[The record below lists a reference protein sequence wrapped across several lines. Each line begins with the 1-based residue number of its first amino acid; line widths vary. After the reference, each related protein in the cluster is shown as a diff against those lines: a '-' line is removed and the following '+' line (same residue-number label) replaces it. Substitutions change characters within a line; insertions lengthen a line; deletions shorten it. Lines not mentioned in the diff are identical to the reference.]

1 MKQNVQNK
9 LRVAP
14 LPRDK
19 RMTKRNRDME
29 KWKYEKL
36 DEADVNKD
44 GKLATQ
50 WAKEGYVVKRRRKGH
65 LRWTNWWFK
74 EKLLY
79 FDADDVK
86 KDPEVAAAFL
96 KKVSRQKRLAAKK
109 KKNESVAGWR
119 RAFRHIR
126 RILFLKVET
135 SGRDSVDHDILAISW
150 QLVDAT
156 KDFKVIEAKTVYF
169 DSVPGRID
177 REAIE
182 VNGLT
187 ADRLAELGTTSRP
200 EGADAFVKAWNHA
213 GLVVAHNLEF
223 HMKFINKLCHNVQLT
238 KTNGYCTMVDSHI
251 FRGTPTMVDLALK
264 LNVSWDGNIHHDA
277 ALYVEVLKQSFY
289 ALSMKGRQTCPMWF

>member
-1 MKQNVQNK
+1 
-9 LRVAP
+9 
-14 LPRDK
+14 
-19 RMTKRNRDME
+19 ME
-29 KWKYEKL
+29 KWQYEKL

-109 KKNESVAGWR
+109 KKNEIVAGWR
-119 RAFRHIR
+119 KAFRRIR
-126 RILFLKVET
+126 RILFFKVDT
-135 SGRDSVDHDILAISW
+135 SGLDPIYNDILAISW

-156 KDFKVIEAKTVYF
+156 KDFKVIDEKTIYF
-169 DSVPGRID
+169 DPVPGRID
-177 REAIE
+177 GDAIE

-187 ADRLAELGTTSRP
+187 DDRLAELGTTSRS
-200 EGADAFVKAWNHA
+200 EGANAFAKICGRA
-213 GLVVAHNLEF
+213 GLVVAHNLDF
-223 HMKFINKLCHNVQLT
+223 HMKFINKLCHNVQLE
-238 KTNGYCTMVDSHI
+238 KTNGYCTMANSHI

-264 LNVSWDGNIHHDA
+264 LNVSWEGNIHRNPP
-277 ALYVEVLKQSFY
+277 LYVEVLKQSFY
-289 ALSMKGRQTCPMWF
+289 ALSAKGRQTCPSWLS